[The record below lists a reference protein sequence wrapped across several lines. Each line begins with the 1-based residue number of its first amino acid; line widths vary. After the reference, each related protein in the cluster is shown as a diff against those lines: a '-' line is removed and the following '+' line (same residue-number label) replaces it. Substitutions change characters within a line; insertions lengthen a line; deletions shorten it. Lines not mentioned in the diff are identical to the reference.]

1 MPAAFDP
8 ARRRLLTGE
17 VPAPAPPWADIDR
30 LHELCTRCG
39 ACVDACPE
47 AVLVLGRR
55 GPPQVDFMQGEC
67 SFCGACAAACALP
80 IFDTSLAR
88 PWAIVARI
96 DERCLT
102 LSRVFCQSCRDACPH
117 DAIRFQLVQR
127 SAPQPVI
134 DHDSCTGCG
143 ACVAGCPAQAI
154 TVREPVSAT
163 HG

>member
-8 ARRRLLTGE
+8 TRRRLLTGE
-17 VPAPAPPWADIDR
+17 APALVPPWADDGR

-47 AVLVLGRR
+47 AVLVLGRS
-55 GPPQVDFMQGEC
+55 GPPRVDFARGEC
-67 SFCGACAAACALP
+67 SFCGACAAACSLP
-80 IFDTSLAR
+80 IFDVTLAQ
-88 PWAIVARI
+88 PWNITAQIE
-96 DERCLT
+96 ERCLA

-127 SAPQPVI
+127 SAPRPVV
-134 DHDSCTGCG
+134 DHDAYTGCG

-154 TVREPVSAT
+154 TVREPVSAA